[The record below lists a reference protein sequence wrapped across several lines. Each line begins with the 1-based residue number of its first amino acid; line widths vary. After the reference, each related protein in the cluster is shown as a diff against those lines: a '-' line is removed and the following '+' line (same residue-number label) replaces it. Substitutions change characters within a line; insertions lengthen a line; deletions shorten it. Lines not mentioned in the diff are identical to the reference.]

1 MDPTTKIE
9 WQMSTY
15 GLTSYAHVG
24 RVHLSVSRADGGGY
38 TAHVGDLA
46 HSKPGIFKDRESAQ
60 QWTLNKLR
68 EIASEILTKLGGTE
82 AK

>member
-1 MDPTTKIE
+1 MNTTSIE
-9 WQMSTY
+9 WQMTTY
-15 GLTSYAHVG
+15 GSTHYTYVG
-24 RVHLSVSRADGGGY
+24 RVRLEVSWADGGGY

-46 HSKPGIFKDRESAQ
+46 HSKPGIFKDREIAQ
-60 QWTLNKLR
+60 QWALNKLR